1 MTDWQKLVEYIHS
14 AEVQAA
20 VARYK
25 LEPEAEEQEPQ
36 AEQIA
41 MEGI

>member
-1 MTDWQKLVEYIHS
+1 MTWQELVDWMHS

-20 VARYK
+20 VARYA
-25 LEPEAEEQEPQ
+25 EPEAEAEEPQ
-36 AEQIA
+36 PQQLE